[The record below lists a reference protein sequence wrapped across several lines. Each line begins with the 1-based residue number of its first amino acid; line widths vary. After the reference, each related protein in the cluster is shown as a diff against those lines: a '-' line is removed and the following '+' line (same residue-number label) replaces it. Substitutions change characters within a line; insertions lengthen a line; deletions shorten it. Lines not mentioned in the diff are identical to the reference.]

1 MSVTDQMQDRPFTP
15 SLEALVE
22 RAGAPVPERAVNQ
35 WNPQRSGS
43 IAIRIDGAGRWYYLG
58 SEIQRHALVQLF
70 SSILRKE
77 ADEQYVLIT
86 PVEKLSIVVDD
97 APFSAVEL
105 AAAGAG
111 ANQILTVR
119 TNVGDIVRLD
129 SPHPLRFEV
138 EAEHSGLKPY
148 IEARGGLEALATR
161 ALAIDLVA
169 VSEYHHGAEGVWS
182 AGTFFPMPAL
192 SGHDSEI

>member
-1 MSVTDQMQDRPFTP
+1 MQNRPFTP
-15 SLEALVE
+15 SLAALVE
-22 RAGAPVPERAVNQ
+22 RAGAPVPERAVNH

-43 IAIRIDGAGRWYYLG
+43 IAIRIDAAGRWYYLG
-58 SEIQRHALVQLF
+58 SAIERHALVQLF
-70 SSILRKE
+70 ASILRKE
-77 ADEQYVLIT
+77 ADGQYVLIT

-105 AAAGAG
+105 AAVGAG

-129 SPHPLRFEV
+129 RTHPLRFEV
-138 EAEHSGLKPY
+138 EEEHRGLKPY
-148 IEARGGLEALATR
+148 IEVRGGLEALATR

-169 VSEYHHGAEGVWS
+169 LSENHHGAEGIWS
-182 AGTFFPMPAL
+182 AGSFFPLPAV
-192 SGHDSEI
+192 SGHDNEI